1 MKRATQ
7 SDVARRSGV
16 SRATVYYVL
25 SSQAGGK
32 VSISEETRRRVLDA
46 VAELNYEPD
55 VRAQALRSGE
65 TKRIGL
71 LIPDNTNPFYWQRII
86 GIEQAARER
95 GYDIMLSTT
104 SLSDEQEAYSLKAL
118 SSRRVDGIIV
128 TLAFIEQ
135 SESLLDLV
143 TERQLPMV
151 LLQPTDREIDAVVVN
166 NEDGMARV
174 VSHLIEL
181 GHRRI
186 GLIYGL
192 GAQSP
197 SMDGMRLQAY
207 RDGLIGAGLQV
218 DETLIDWCGT
228 TAEEGHQAALRL
240 LNRAPRPTALIA
252 LNDLLALGAMRAAA
266 GKGLWIPDDLSIVG
280 FDDIPLAQHFVPP
293 LTTVGYDAGLV
304 GRSAVDLLLKRLQ
317 DPARPAEKVMTPVRF
332 VVRES
337 TGWVNGLA

>member
-1 MKRATQ
+1 VTTP
-7 SDVARRSGV
+7 SDAAAARCRCGG
-16 SRATVYYVL
+16 
-25 SSQAGGK
+25 AGGK
-32 VSISEETRRRVLDA
+32 VSISEETRQRVLDA

-71 LIPDNTNPFYWQRII
+71 LIPDNTNPFYWQRTI

-135 SESLLDLV
+135 SDSLLDLV
-143 TERQLPMV
+143 AKRRLPMV

-166 NEDGMARV
+166 YEEGMERV

-181 GHRRI
+181 GHQRI

-197 SMDGMRLQAY
+197 SMAGMRLQTY
-207 RDGLIGAGLQV
+207 REGLLAAGLPV
-218 DETLIDWCGT
+218 DEALIDWCDT
-228 TAEEGHQAALRL
+228 TAEDGYQAALRL
-240 LNRAPRPTALIA
+240 LKTEPRPTALIA
-252 LNDLLALGAMRAAA
+252 LNDLLALGAMRAADRNN
-266 GKGLWIPDDLSIVG
+266 LRIPEDLSIVG

-293 LTTVGYDAGLV
+293 LTTVGYDTGLV
-304 GRSAVDLLLKRLQ
+304 GQTAVDLLLKRLQ
-317 DPARPAEKVMTPVRF
+317 DPTRSAEKVTAPVRL

-337 TGWVNGLA
+337 TGQANRLD